1 MLFFIKS
8 TLAYIQDKTNIPTK
22 KGRERERE
30 RENAIEYK
38 KSQREK
44 YLLWYL
50 MRLGADGDEVGST
63 WRKWWDQN
71 RNRPRKNNKN
81 IKKKQKNVI
90 FHFFFSF
97 VLQE

>member
-22 KGRERERE
+22 KGRERERERE

-71 RNRPRKNNKN
+71 
-81 IKKKQKNVI
+81 
-90 FHFFFSF
+90 
-97 VLQE
+97 